1 MIADEFPVARQHAA
15 EILRPRA
22 VQRRGGDDMAGMPGA
37 QLLRLRGK
45 AEEGIDLALRE

>member
-1 MIADEFPVARQHAA
+1 
-15 EILRPRA
+15 
-22 VQRRGGDDMAGMPGA
+22 MAGMPGA